1 MIPKPTR
8 LTKIV
13 KKMMRS
19 GRDTRVTT
27 FYTISTPRQ
36 A

>member
-13 KKMMRS
+13 RKMMSS
-19 GRDTRVTT
+19 GGITNVAT
-27 FYTISTPRQ
+27 FYTIILTS
-36 A
+36 